1 MILTV
6 MTKSGEAHVKI
17 DHVVAI
23 VKQGAFVENEY
34 VTPSQHTLSLDLHM
48 QSGTIFTVP
57 NTTEEDIEMILA
69 VWKRAIHETTEE

>member
-34 VTPSQHTLSLDLHM
+34 VTPSQHTLSLIYTCRVGRFLLC
-48 QSGTIFTVP
+48 QIQP
-57 NTTEEDIEMILA
+57 KKIL
-69 VWKRAIHETTEE
+69 K